1 MKNYF
6 EIFDLPVSFDIDLKQ
21 LEKNY
26 FQLQQKFHPD
36 KNSNNYDNIASKSL
50 DSIQHSILVNQGY
63 KILID
68 DLQRAIHLL
77 QIAGI
82 NIEDDECNHKP
93 SILTLQTILDL
104 QEQIDKIADINQI
117 LTLKNDIKNNIKS
130 ILQDFCKT
138 LEINDLSTATQ
149 LLIKA
154 KYLSKTLNDLKIKEK
169 RNNF

>member
-6 EIFDLPVSFDIDLKQ
+6 EIFDLPVSFNINLKQ

-26 FQLQQKFHPD
+26 FNLQQQYHPD
-36 KNSNNYDNIASKSL
+36 INANIKPEKNHDNL
-50 DSIQHSILVNQGY
+50 DFIQHSITINQGY
-63 KILID
+63 KILAD

-82 NIEDDECNHKP
+82 DIEDDDNKFKP

-104 QEQIDKIADINQI
+104 QEQVDKIEDKNQI
-117 LTLKNDIKNNIKS
+117 LFLKNDIKNNIKS
-130 ILQDFCKT
+130 LLQEFCKT
-138 LEINDLSTATQ
+138 FENNDLSTATQ

-169 RNNF
+169 RINL